1 MIFLVDTNDH
11 KSKFKSVLSKIPYNK
26 LNFNNFKELL

>member
-1 MIFLVDTNDH
+1 MHNGLKFN
-11 KSKFKSVLSKIPYNK
+11 KSKFKSVLSKIVYNK